1 MKKTI
6 LTIAITLTSLISF
19 AQEQNQIITM
29 EMVPTYTID
38 VTETQINI
46 ATTYPIDVY
55 IDDVIYSI
63 SVPGFHTLF
72 ITVGTSRVMVLPHEQ
87 Y

>member
-6 LTIAITLTSLISF
+6 LTIAMTLSSLISF

-55 IDDVIYSI
+55 VDDVIYSI
-63 SVPGFHTLF
+63 IVPGFHTLF
-72 ITVGTSRVMVLPHEQ
+72 IAVGTSRVMVLPHEQ